1 MFEEIIAKFKKVPK
15 KVKKKLCNYDILED
29 VSRTLMKNA

>member
-15 KVKKKLCNYDILED
+15 KVKKIHAIMISHINLIKIVE
-29 VSRTLMKNA
+29 KNE